1 MKSRIILAAVCS
13 FTSACISQGQYDKVS
28 GENLYLGRQV
38 QSQQQ
43 EIDRLRN
50 ELNLMRSI
58 SDTHQEVE
66 SINSRWINDLEA
78 KVKDLEGLKFSV
90 NERGEGTLQIANTLL
105 FNPGEI
111 TVSPQGRKSLS
122 DLAVQ
127 LKTAPGTLRI
137 DGHTDNQPIKNPAT
151 LSHSKDNWQL
161 SCNRS
166 LAVLRVLLD
175 NGVPPEKIS
184 VAGYAMYR
192 PVADNGKKGSNA
204 NRRVDIVFLPES
216 KAVAPAAVAQPK
228 ASEKAMEQ
236 APVKTEEESSAK
248 PSDDGQP
255 SSSSGEEGVEDSGQT
270 DSSDDSKDTTP
281 TE

>member
-1 MKSRIILAAVCS
+1 MKSRIALAGVCL
-13 FTSACISQGQYDKVS
+13 FTSACVSQGQHDKVT

-66 SINSRWINDLEA
+66 SINSRWIGDLEA

-111 TVSPQGRKSLS
+111 TVSPQGRRSLA

-175 NGVPPEKIS
+175 SGVPPEKIS
-184 VAGYAMYR
+184 VAGYAMYK
-192 PVADNGKKGSNA
+192 PVADNGKKGNNA
-204 NRRVDIVFLPES
+204 NRRVDIVFLPEPNAQV
-216 KAVAPAAVAQPK
+216 AVAIKGAEKSAVVEPI
-228 ASEKAMEQ
+228 SEEKADQSTSSEDEAQ
-236 APVKTEEESSAK
+236 QPEVQEGAEKSNEPVEPSEEN
-248 PSDDGQP
+248 
-255 SSSSGEEGVEDSGQT
+255 
-270 DSSDDSKDTTP
+270 KDTTQ